1 MGGFRSALAAAF
13 VTLALAAGPSA
24 AETGL
29 VAVDVGHT
37 LSAPG
42 ATSARG
48 RGEFE
53 FNRDLAGQIASAL
66 GERGW
71 EARMVN
77 ADGRIE
83 SLRARPQ
90 AAAGAAFLLS
100 VHHDSVN
107 AFELSPWTWEGR
119 ALDYSDEFAGHSL
132 FVSRDNPD
140 TAMSVLCAR
149 DRRPPAARRSRTPRT
164 RTDVGAAMPIVNM
177 RCTTTTGWR
186 CAARRTHAGGA
197 VRGRHPEEP
206 RRGTPP
212 ARSRASGR
220 AWPTRSPPG
229 SRPACATASPRTTR
243 RVPTCPTEWRRP
255 GRESKCR
262 RRRPAPRRAVRV
274 AG

>member
-119 ALDYSDEFAGHSL
+119 ALDYNDEFAGHSL

-149 DRRPPAARRSRTPRT
+149 AIGARLQRMGFEPTHKNGRRRSYADREHAVHYYDGLAVLRHARMPAVLFEAGILKNRDEELLLRDPARRARMA
-164 RTDVGAAMPIVNM
+164 DAIA
-177 RCTTTTGWR
+177 TGLSACLR
-186 CAARRTHAGGA
+186 NGL
-197 VRGRHPEEP
+197 
-206 RRGTPP
+206 P
-212 ARSRASGR
+212 ADDEASADLPDR
-220 AWPTRSPPG
+220 VAPPG
-229 SRPACATASPRTTR
+229 P
-243 RVPTCPTEWRRP
+243 
-255 GRESKCR
+255 
-262 RRRPAPRRAVRV
+262 
-274 AG
+274 